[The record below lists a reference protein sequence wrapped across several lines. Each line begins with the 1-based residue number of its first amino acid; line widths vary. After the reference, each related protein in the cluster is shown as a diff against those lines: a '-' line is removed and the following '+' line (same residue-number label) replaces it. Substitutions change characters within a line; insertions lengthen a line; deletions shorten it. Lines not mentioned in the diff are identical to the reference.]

1 MLEPRGKW
9 SRYIGCLP
17 GRVSE
22 QMVEFTGKIK
32 DRIEAH
38 MVKKKGEK
46 KRPRAGHV
54 DYSVDV
60 TSDRTVLL
68 QLDLNSTSVI
78 YILKIK
84 LLLDASNQS
93 ELWESFTCRPKHYR
107 NLNTSSSILTGSSR
121 SHCRTV

>member
-38 MVKKKGEK
+38 MVKKKEK
-46 KRPRAGHV
+46 KK
-54 DYSVDV
+54 DL
-60 TSDRTVLL
+60 VLATWIIPL
-68 QLDLNSTSVI
+68 MSHFRSNGA
-78 YILKIK
+78 
-84 LLLDASNQS
+84 ASA
-93 ELWESFTCRPKHYR
+93 
-107 NLNTSSSILTGSSR
+107 
-121 SHCRTV
+121 